1 MMFSVVVL
9 PAPDGP
15 NSTQISVPTCKRT
28 ASRNSGSCR
37 STSITRR
44 GALEGEETEDAG
56 IQLISCP

>member
-9 PAPDGP
+9 PTPEGP

-37 STSITRR
+37 STFITKR
-44 GALEGEETEDAG
+44 GVLADEAFGNSD